1 MPKTHV
7 CGWRYSK
14 MSFQLALVVALLAEI
29 SRNCKFC
36 ILAGHFIETFF
47 RYDIWNVDYYILFF
61 HFLFQWLSSKTDNVG
76 ESVLLGDLQ
85 ITPEK
90 S

>member
-1 MPKTHV
+1 M
-7 CGWRYSK
+7 
-14 MSFQLALVVALLAEI
+14 
-29 SRNCKFC
+29 
-36 ILAGHFIETFF
+36 
-47 RYDIWNVDYYILFF
+47 YDIWNVDYYILFF